1 VSLLLDTNV
10 LSEWQK
16 TQAAEA
22 VVRFGEEI
30 KHQNTMIS
38 VISVAELG
46 YGVARL
52 PLGRKRTELELWLA
66 NVENEYSGRILAIEL
81 ETARVWANLVA
92 RLRGSGRNITEA
104 DAWIAAT
111 AIQHGLQL
119 ATRNVRDFAETGV
132 PLINPWD
139 F

>member
-66 NVENEYSGRILAIEL
+66 NVENDYSGRILAIEL

-92 RLRGSGRNITEA
+92 RLRGSGRKITEA

>member
-1 VSLLLDTNV
+1 MSLLLDTNV

-16 TQAAEA
+16 TQAAEE

-38 VISVAELG
+38 VITVAELG

>member
-1 VSLLLDTNV
+1 
-10 LSEWQK
+10 
-16 TQAAEA
+16 
-22 VVRFGEEI
+22 
-30 KHQNTMIS
+30 MIS
-38 VISVAELG
+38 VISVAEFG

>member
-1 VSLLLDTNV
+1 MSLLLDTNV

-38 VISVAELG
+38 VISVAEFG

>member
-38 VISVAELG
+38 VISVAEFG

>member
-1 VSLLLDTNV
+1 MSLLLDTNV

>member
-30 KHQNTMIS
+30 KYQNTLVS
-38 VISVAELG
+38 VITVAELG

-66 NVENEYSGRILAIEL
+66 NIEREYAGRILAIEL

-132 PLINPWD
+132 SLINPWD

>member
-16 TQAAEA
+16 TQPAEPVA
-22 VVRFGEEI
+22 RFGEAI
-30 KHQNTMIS
+30 KNADTFVS

-46 YGVARL
+46 YGIARL
-52 PLGRKRTELELWLA
+52 PLGRKRTDLELWFA
-66 NVENEYSGRILAIEL
+66 NTEHEYAGRILSIEL
-81 ETARVWANLVA
+81 ETAQIWANLVA
-92 RLRGSGRNITEA
+92 RLHGSGRNITEA

-111 AIQHGLQL
+111 AIQQGLQL

-132 PLINPWD
+132 SIINPWD